1 MGRKKILNPE
11 GKFLL
16 RTNLSPDSQGRY
28 HFLAVFAPQKLKEYG
43 STILRF
49 SLICCMEWAV
59 CAEKAG
65 KNAILS
71 LRKVCSELK
80 CLGKMEILE
89 EKRLKKWKYYASLP
103 WKNGNSLLYNIMNM
117 LLYD

>member
-1 MGRKKILNPE
+1 MSKNLQNLN
-11 GKFLL
+11 F
-16 RTNLSPDSQGRY
+16 
-28 HFLAVFAPQKLKEYG
+28 FAVFAVFAPQKLKEYG
-43 STILRF
+43 STILQF

-71 LRKVCSELK
+71 LKKVWLELK
-80 CLGKMEILE
+80 YLGKMEIIE
-89 EKRLKKWKYYASLP
+89 EKCLEKWKYYVSLP
-103 WKNGNSLLYNIMNM
+103 WKNGIFLLYNIMNM